1 MPQSDPAFKG
11 KIRGVLMN
19 DDFLAI
25 FYDMSFRIPD
35 RYIYIHI
42 SRYSVWFDG
51 LWLELSFFLKAAL
64 IKGEKI

>member
-11 KIRGVLMN
+11 KIKGVLMN

-35 RYIYIHI
+35 I
-42 SRYSVWFDG
+42 SRYTVWFDG
-51 LWLELSFFLKAAL
+51 LWLELSTFSKCRSH
-64 IKGEKI
+64 